1 MSHLTVDPSKCI
13 TVQKNFKTGLRFRKR
28 ERTIRNVGFLVWMDL
43 EKLRS
48 NDPDKH

>member
-1 MSHLTVDPSKCI
+1 MSHFTVDPSKCI
-13 TVQKNFKTGLRFRKR
+13 TVQETGLRFRKR